1 MAGSIEALQS
11 CDWWV
16 SNQHQHQVQKR
27 RQRRLQGSGNSGS
40 ALLIAEFIASR
51 ARLPPIVFKGILGNL
66 RVGFV

>member
-1 MAGSIEALQS
+1 MAESIETLQS

-16 SNQHQHQVQKR
+16 SNQHQVQKR

-51 ARLPPIVFKGILGNL
+51 TRLPPIVFKGILGNL